1 MTDSPEVIR
10 QQMEETKS
18 QLSDKLES
26 LEQQVTESVQS
37 TGTAV
42 SATVGA
48 VQETV
53 QSVTGAVQD
62 AVQTVSNAFDL
73 RRQIDRH
80 PWLVVGGSVAVGY
93 LLSELLSGP
102 KKNSRNPVSS
112 APFFPAPAGLRYRD
126 GTESTES
133 TESGSRD
140 SASSFNG
147 EQGSLNSYWS
157 QITTAVVGPIMEK
170 VQELASRAVPQLIDQ
185 LTESLE
191 HAWKNS
197 SHAPGPQTVSP
208 GGEVASEEGQRLHIA
223 SSERLRYGNSF

>member
-112 APFFPAPAGLRYRD
+112 APFFPAAAGLRYRD

-133 TESGSRD
+133 GSGD
-140 SASSFNG
+140 SASSING
-147 EQGSLNSYWS
+147 EQGSLSSYWD
-157 QITTAVVGPIMEK
+157 QITTAVMGPIMEK
-170 VQELASRAVPQLIDQ
+170 VQELASRAVPQLMEQ

-197 SHAPGPQTVSP
+197 SNAPGPQTVSP